1 MSKDDKK
8 FVFTIITIVSM
19 FAIFIAVMFAQEKS
33 KQDAR
38 EKKPQNLSI
47 VDEFYSPLG
56 VITVIKDTKRQ
67 NMCYAYRNY
76 ISCVPGESD

>member
-1 MSKDDKK
+1 MNKENKIV
-8 FVFTIITIVSM
+8 FVPIAILLL
-19 FAIFIAVMFAQEKS
+19 FAVIMGVIFVQEKN
-33 KQDAR
+33 KQDVR